1 RAVSSLM
8 QRDHV
13 SQLVRAADTDEP
25 ALLSSTTPSAA
36 IDGDTAPDAG
46 SPTFANLADTGHTD
60 TPTPITTDGTFDL
73 SLSGDTDANG
83 VAGVVYQQNLNDA
96 SWTDLPGSSLSGLA
110 DGSYQFRAVVT
121 ANAGNSSNTTA
132 ISVTAH
138 TLPPAPPTLTFAN
151 LADTGHTDTPTP
163 ITTDGTFDLSLS
175 GDTDANGVAGVV
187 YQQNLNGA
195 GWTDLPDRK
204 RTRLNY
210 SHT

>member
-46 SPTFANLADTGHTD
+46 SPTL
-60 TPTPITTDGTFDL
+60 
-73 SLSGDTDANG
+73 
-83 VAGVVYQQNLNDA
+83 
-96 SWTDLPGSSLSGLA
+96 
-110 DGSYQFRAVVT
+110 
-121 ANAGNSSNTTA
+121 
-132 ISVTAH
+132 
-138 TLPPAPPTLTFAN
+138 AN

-195 GWTDLPDRK
+195 GWTDLPGSSLSGLADGSYQFRAAV
-204 RTRLNY
+204 TDNAGNSSNTTAISVVVDNTAPTALATVTALSADSGTASDFITNIA
-210 SHT
+210 SQTVSGTFSGTLGAGETIQVSANGGSTWVNATAGSGT